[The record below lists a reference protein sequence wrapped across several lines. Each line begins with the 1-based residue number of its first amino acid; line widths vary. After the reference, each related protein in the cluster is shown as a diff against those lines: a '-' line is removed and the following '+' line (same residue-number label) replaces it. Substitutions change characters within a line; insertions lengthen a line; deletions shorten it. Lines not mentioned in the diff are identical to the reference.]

1 MTPQPAGPDEELVVR
16 MYREMVR
23 LRALDERMM
32 KLQRQG
38 RVGFYGACTGQEAV
52 PVACAAALRDTDW
65 VFPALREGAV
75 MLWRGYDLVTYVSQV
90 FGNSGDALKG
100 RQMPSHYADASV
112 RQVSWSS
119 CIGNQLPQAVGAAF
133 AARRKGDDG
142 VVMAF
147 TGDGGTSTGD
157 FHHAMNFAAV
167 WGVPLVIVC
176 QNNQWSISLPT
187 RGQTASSSIAIKATA
202 YGMRG
207 IRCDGNDAV
216 SVFRVV
222 KEAVDRARSG
232 HGPTFIE
239 CLTYRIGAHSSS
251 DDPTRY
257 RDQREVER
265 WKQRDPIDRLRAQLI
280 VEGKWDEARDNAQRK
295 ELDSEVMSAVKQ
307 AEKSPPPELGS
318 LFDDVYAG
326 EPWHLAEQRREFL
339 QGPRAPEGL
348 HG

>member
-1 MTPQPAGPDEELVVR
+1 MSEGAAAPDAELSLR
-16 MYREMVR
+16 LYREMTR

-38 RVGFYGACTGQEAV
+38 RIGFYGACTGQEAV
-52 PVACAAALRDTDW
+52 PVAAAAALRDTDW

-75 MLWRGYDLVTYVSQV
+75 MLWRGYDLVTYISQV

-100 RQMPSHYADASV
+100 RQMPSHYADVSV

-133 AARRKGDDG
+133 AARKRGDDG
-142 VVMAF
+142 VVLGF

-167 WGVPLVIVC
+167 WKVPLVVVC

-187 RGQTASSSIAIKATA
+187 HRQTASDTIAVKATS

-207 IRCDGNDAV
+207 VRCDGNDALAV
-216 SVFRVV
+216 YRSV

-232 HGPTFIE
+232 FGPSFVE

-251 DDPTRY
+251 DDPSRY
-257 RDQREVER
+257 RDEAEVEV
-265 WKQRDPIDRLRAQLI
+265 WKQRDPLDRLKAHL
-280 VEGKWDEARDNAQRK
+280 VDAGHWDEARDQAQRK
-295 ELDSEVMSAVKQ
+295 GFDEEVMEAAKT
-307 AEKSPPPELGS
+307 AERHPPPALETM
-318 LFDDVYAG
+318 FEDVYDTD
-326 EPWHLAEQRREFL
+326 PWHLKEQRRDYMA
-339 QGPRAPEGL
+339 GPRAPEGA

>member
-1 MTPQPAGPDEELVVR
+1 

-52 PVACAAALRDTDW
+52 PIASAAALRDTDW

-75 MLWRGYDLVTYVSQV
+75 MLWRGYDLITYVSQV
-90 FGNSGDALKG
+90 FGNSGDVMKG

-119 CIGNQLPQAVGAAF
+119 CIGNQLPQAVGAAW

-142 VVMAF
+142 VVVAF

-167 WGVPLVIVC
+167 WNVPLVIIC

-187 RGQTASSSIAIKATA
+187 QQQTASTSIAVKATA

-207 IRCDGNDAV
+207 VRCDGNDALA
-216 SVFRVV
+216 VFRTV

-232 HGPTFIE
+232 HGPSFIE

-257 RDQREVER
+257 RDQGEVDQ
-265 WKQRDPIDRLRAQLI
+265 WKARDPLDRMRSQLI
-280 VEGKWDEARDNAQRK
+280 VQGRWDEARDNAQRT
-295 ELDSEVMSAVKQ
+295 ELDAEVMAAVKQ
-307 AEKSPPPELGS
+307 AEKLPPPPSSS
-318 LFDDVYAG
+318 LFDDVYASD
-326 EPWHLAEQRREFL
+326 PWHLAEQRAEFID
-339 QGPRAPEGL
+339 GPKASEDADG
-348 HG
+348 

>member
-1 MTPQPAGPDEELVVR
+1 MTSRDTSPEEALTLA
-16 MYREMVR
+16 MYRQMVR
-23 LRALDERMM
+23 VRALDERMM
-32 KLQRQG
+32 MLQRQG

-75 MLWRGYDLVTYVSQV
+75 MLWRGFDLATYMGQV
-90 FGNSGDALKG
+90 FGSSADSLKG
-100 RQMPSHYADASV
+100 RQMPSHYADSSV

-142 VVMAF
+142 VVMGF
-147 TGDGGTSTGD
+147 TGDGGTSTAD

-167 WGVPLVIVC
+167 WHVPLVIVC

-187 RGQTASSSIAIKATA
+187 SKQTASQSLAVKAPS

-207 IRCDGNDAV
+207 VRCDGNDALAV
-216 SVFRVV
+216 YRTV

-232 HGPTFIE
+232 HGPTFVE
-239 CLTYRIGAHSSS
+239 CLTYRMGAHSSS

-257 RDQREVER
+257 RDQGEVDR

-280 VEGKWDEARDNAQRK
+280 VQGRWDEARDVA
-295 ELDSEVMSAVKQ
+295 
-307 AEKSPPPELGS
+307 
-318 LFDDVYAG
+318 
-326 EPWHLAEQRREFL
+326 QRREL
-339 QGPRAPEGL
+339 GDLGDGHPRRRGH
-348 HG
+348 HGIEVA